1 MVIDFHTHILPP
13 SFHRDRAVLAG
24 RDATFAALFGDDG
37 ARMATAE
44 ELLQAM
50 VADGVD
56 ASVVVGYGW
65 CDPGMARE
73 SNDYLLEAARR
84 SPGRLVPFCSVH
96 PGWGEAALAE
106 VERCVVQGARGIGE
120 LHPTSQGVDL
130 AADGSLDPLMELAR
144 RHRLIV
150 MVHGSE
156 PVGHPYPGKGS
167 TTPAALMA
175 FIERYP
181 DVPVVAAH
189 WGGGLPF
196 YGLMPEVRAALG
208 NTYFDSAASPFLYG
222 PEVFSV
228 VVQAV
233 GAEHVLFAS
242 DFPLVRAERV
252 LGQARG
258 TLAEPELG
266 AVLHGNAQRL
276 LGVPTEGKG

>member
-13 SFHRDRAVLAG
+13 SFRRDRAALAG
-24 RDATFAALFGDDG
+24 RDATFAALFGNER

-50 VADGVD
+50 AADGVD
-56 ASVVVGYGW
+56 VSVVVGYGW
-65 CDPGMARE
+65 CDQVMARE
-73 SNDYLLEAARR
+73 SNDYLLEAAQQ
-84 SPGRLVPFCSVH
+84 SPGRLIPFCSVH
-96 PGWGEAALAE
+96 PGWGEAALFE
-106 VERCVVQGARGIGE
+106 VERCVAQGARGIGE
-120 LHPTSQGVDL
+120 LHPTSQGLDL
-130 AADGSLDPLMELAR
+130 ATDGSLDPLMELAR

-167 TTPAALMA
+167 TTPAVLMA

-181 DVPVVAAH
+181 DVSVVAAH

-196 YGLMPEVRAALG
+196 YGLMPEVRAALS
-208 NTYFDSAASPFLYG
+208 NAFFDSAASPFLYS
-222 PEVFSV
+222 PEVFPLAAR
-228 VVQAV
+228 AV
-233 GAEHVLFAS
+233 GAERVLFAS

-252 LGQARG
+252 LRQARD
-258 TLAEPELG
+258 TLRGPALE

-276 LGVPTEGKG
+276 LRGPTEGKG

>member
-13 SFHRDRAVLAG
+13 SFRRDRAALGG
-24 RDATFAALFGDDG
+24 RDATFAALFGDEG
-37 ARMATAE
+37 AHMATAE
-44 ELLQAM
+44 ELLRAM
-50 VADGVD
+50 AADGVD
-56 ASVVVGYGW
+56 VSVVVGYGW

-73 SNDYLLEAARR
+73 SNDYLLEAARQN
-84 SPGRLVPFCSVH
+84 PGRLIPFCSVH

-106 VERCVVQGARGIGE
+106 VERCVAQGARGIGE

-156 PVGHPYPGKGS
+156 PVGHSYAGKGS
-167 TTPAALMA
+167 TTPVMLMA

-208 NTYFDSAASPFLYG
+208 NTYFDSAASPLLYS
-222 PEVFSV
+222 PDVFPV
-228 VVQAV
+228 AVQAV

-252 LGQARG
+252 LRQARDALKG
-258 TLAEPELG
+258 PELG

-276 LGVPTEGKG
+276 LGGPTEGEG